1 MQMLKLLGTGAF
13 MWLLVFA
20 AAVLVAGLSGPLLG
34 QIGVMLGL
42 SSALEMVLMLSVQV
56 FLGLILAAYLT
67 LMVLRMFF
75 QQIDIVS
82 FRVLYVILI
91 GQALVEV
98 FFGNVLVFGLMPL
111 INILVIMAIVQDYFV
126 EEQPIRFKKP
136 IFEKGDI

>member
-20 AAVLVAGLSGPLLG
+20 AAVLVAGLSGPLFG

-67 LMVLRMFF
+67 LMLLRMFF